1 MELKLLKK
9 QKDLIQLELIDID
22 DTLLYPLVYQLLKD
36 ENVEDA
42 SYTAGHPRLDNPV
55 LTVKVKDGKP
65 QSAVKKAARAL
76 ASEFSSA
83 REMVEKKLG

>member
-9 QKDLIQLELIDID
+9 QKDMIQLELIGGE
-22 DTLLYPLVYQLLKD
+22 DTLIYPLIHQLLED

-42 SYTAGHPRLDNPV
+42 SYTAGHPNLDNPV

-65 QSAVKKAARAL
+65 QSAIKKAARAL
-76 ASEFSSA
+76 ASEFATA
-83 REMVEKKLG
+83 REFVEKKLG